1 MLQGR
6 HPQTMNSCKFPSQL
20 EFPRRLLM
28 ENVLLDLSEWI
39 EYPRSPSNLAGRS
52 SSSFPGESC
61 SLALMVYWEDNSR
74 EHASVA
80 SRFAISHGVFSVIKN
95 ASLRNLS
102 FLFCCETVS
111 KR

>member
-52 SSSFPGESC
+52 SSSLPGESC

-80 SRFAISHGVFSVIKN
+80 SRFAISHGVFFPEKN
-95 ASLRNLS
+95 AER
-102 FLFCCETVS
+102 
-111 KR
+111 